1 MRPLALAA
9 LAAVL
14 TACASPAQL
23 PPGTAGSPP
32 PFPSNAFPPVDPCA
46 DIPTPAPY
54 LDAHHPAP
62 RIGAA
67 LAYDDRSRRLILF
80 SGVRGDSSCELAAS
94 WIFQDTWAWDGN
106 GWTKLHP
113 ASSPLGRSFGAFA
126 FDAHRGETVLFG
138 GGSANSDLQRLDTW
152 VWDGTNWRMKRPV
165 TYPSAPAGS
174 ATYDA
179 SLSGVVALTDR
190 AWLWD
195 GTNWAAMPGD
205 VPTGAWQYALADDPA
220 HHQLVLYG
228 TFARSTGTSYETWTW
243 DGAAWQLRRPA
254 HPPAAGTPYAAYD
267 PVHNDVLMFDGATY
281 SWNGVDWTQE
291 HPAISPRPRL
301 FASMAYDAA
310 IGRIVLFGG
319 KSVDRDAAGQ
329 YTETVNNE
337 LWSWDG
343 ASWHLER

>member
-1 MRPLALAA
+1 MANIAKLSMSEMVRLSRDLGLQIVGPHGML
-9 LAAVL
+9 
-14 TACASPAQL
+14 
-23 PPGTAGSPP
+23 
-32 PFPSNAFPPVDPCA
+32 
-46 DIPTPAPY
+46 
-54 LDAHHPAP
+54 H
-62 RIGAA
+62 
-67 LAYDDRSRRLILF
+67 AYDGQSRRLILF

-329 YTETVNNE
+329 ARARLLEAGQANV
-337 LWSWDG
+337 L
-343 ASWHLER
+343 LERLRAEGSVPILWAFDPSRPAKLELVERFELVCPRALD